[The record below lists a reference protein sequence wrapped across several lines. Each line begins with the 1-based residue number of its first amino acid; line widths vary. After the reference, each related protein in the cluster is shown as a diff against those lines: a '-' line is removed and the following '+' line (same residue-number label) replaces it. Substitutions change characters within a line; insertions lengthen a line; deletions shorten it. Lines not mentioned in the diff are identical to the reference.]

1 MCLTEVTTHSC
12 THIIDAAALRCRASS
27 MLQMSQLEMVL
38 CLHGESIPVIHRK
51 GVCVCYISCLLT
63 LQALSDNMRHEG

>member
-1 MCLTEVTTHSC
+1 MGLTDVTTHSC
-12 THIIDAAALRCRASS
+12 AHTIDAAAPRCRASS

-51 GVCVCYISCLLT
+51 GVCVLY
-63 LQALSDNMRHEG
+63 QLSADSASPIRQHET